1 MIIYLVISQLIRNL
15 QDKPKKALFFLK
27 TLILEPLAIELN
39 LLDIVDYLGRKQDSI
54 PNVDKFIRSVV
65 ID

>member
-1 MIIYLVISQLIRNL
+1 MYLVISQLIKNP

-27 TLILEPLAIELN
+27 TLTLEPLAVELN
-39 LLDIVDYLGRKQDSI
+39 LLDTVNLLGRKQDSI
-54 PNVDKFIRSVV
+54 PNIDKFLRSVM